1 MSCLSA
7 VLKHFHFDE
16 IFVLVKLVQ
25 KMPELESYF
34 NRCYNLCNLFRDCQ
48 ECVLLPFLNFSN
60 FLQLL
65 YFTFD
70 IRFKIF

>member
-7 VLKHFHFDE
+7 VLKHFHFAE
-16 IFVLVKLVQ
+16 TFVLVKLVQ